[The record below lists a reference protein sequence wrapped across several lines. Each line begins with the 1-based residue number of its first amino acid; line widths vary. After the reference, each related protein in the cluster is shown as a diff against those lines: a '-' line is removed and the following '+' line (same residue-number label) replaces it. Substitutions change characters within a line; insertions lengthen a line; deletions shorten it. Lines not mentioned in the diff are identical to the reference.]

1 MILSSLSMSVCIC
14 HCVQLYV
21 LILGALLSAA
31 VLKAVYVSMFLI
43 SFVTVCL
50 YFVYFVYT

>member
-1 MILSSLSMSVCIC
+1 MSVCIC